1 MSKRFRAALAAV
13 AAVVVTMTVPQLAQA
28 AEGAPAHAAH
38 QAAPPP
44 GRTRPPG
51 RTCPP
56 GRTSAHQAAPAHQA
70 AAARAGTASGSD
82 ASCPAASKAAAGSA
96 TIGAPQQVTAI
107 GGSASATVVWCPPA
121 SGAGSVVSYTVTSS
135 GGQQVTAVV
144 PNDWAIVEGL
154 SNGTSYT
161 FMVRANTAS
170 GASGATATSHAV
182 RPAPIAPPS
191 SVLRGSPQKVG
202 YDQIGAGVIQET

>member
-13 AAVVVTMTVPQLAQA
+13 AAVVVTMTVPQLAKA
-28 AEGAPAHAAH
+28 AEEAPAHAA
-38 QAAPPP
+38 
-44 GRTRPPG
+44 R
-51 RTCPP
+51 
-56 GRTSAHQAAPAHQA
+56 QAAPARRA
-70 AAARAGTASGSD
+70 AAARQAAPARRAAAARQAAPARAGTPSGSD

-96 TIGAPQQVTAI
+96 TLSAPQQVTAI

-121 SGAGSVVSYTVTSS
+121 SGAGSVASYTVTSS

-161 FMVRANTAS
+161 FTVRANTAS

-191 SVLRGSPQKVG
+191 SVLRAARRRS
-202 YDQIGAGVIQET
+202 ATTSTRC